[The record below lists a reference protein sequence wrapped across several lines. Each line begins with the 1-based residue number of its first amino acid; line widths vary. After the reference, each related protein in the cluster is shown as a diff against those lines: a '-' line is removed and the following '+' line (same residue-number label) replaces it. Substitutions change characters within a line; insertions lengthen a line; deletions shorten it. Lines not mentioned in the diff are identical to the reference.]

1 MTASYF
7 FHFDLFCVLVSK
19 NVFFLLYPGILPFSF
34 LGSSLLLAG
43 GAHSGGMGLVTP
55 SSEWIIEEAEKW
67 SLDCD
72 LLACMR
78 AASLILVKGAE
89 RSEKGLLGAQA
100 FAGAY
105 L

>member
-1 MTASYF
+1 M
-7 FHFDLFCVLVSK
+7 
-19 NVFFLLYPGILPFSF
+19 
-34 LGSSLLLAG
+34 
-43 GAHSGGMGLVTP
+43 TP

-89 RSEKGLLGAQA
+89 RSEKGLLDAQA